1 MRSLLLLFVFLQ
13 GISLINGQ
21 IMAPELPQKYNQ
33 KNYGLLFKGTNMCAY
48 KNVQNDAGVVSKAWI
63 CGPVDG
69 KDSKIT
75 YDCCPG
81 YKRTSL
87 VNDECVEKTPTYMPI
102 ISTLQDMKRDETTD
116 VLQQL
121 ESELDKNG
129 KDFTVFAPE
138 EDYSIQY
145 IKENDALNLI
155 VPGRYYSGYFKSGTD
170 ILTKT
175 GYPLKI
181 TTYNNGLVFVEC
193 QLLTK
198 PDFETSNGIIHFT
211 SGPIS
216 ASKSY
221 GSIMDRLQSDPELSD
236 FTASIPS
243 DLRRQ
248 LSAANSKERYTVF
261 APINSAWSAAKREI
275 GDPQGVA
282 DLVKQHVQDSLI
294 CGLSIDDQNR
304 LLGPSRANTY
314 IRGSQQA
321 DGTRI
326 LIDSC
331 GRRTNFVKMDMMAGN
346 GVVHKLSN
354 ALQNP
359 GSMNLK
365 DALNC
370 LANGPDKEL
379 NQAAKEMAGCG
390 ISLQSSD
397 NAVVLLPTSD
407 ALAKSSVRGCALY
420 QNHVLTS
427 TDCKMKNGHG
437 IGTPQ
442 ECHYTSQYA
451 ASGGRRPTFTN
462 QYIRTREGSTLHF
475 GKAET
480 INLKPIAF
488 RGGVIFSVKSTN
500 SPPTKTMLEVIRE
513 NQQLSDTYE
522 KMQKA
527 GYTSIINQ
535 QSPNV
540 IFFAPINLGWKNRD
554 KENAYSSSQ
563 LRTLFEMHTIP
574 HQLITGVDGNIESET
589 VQEMRSIS
597 GDTLKIK
604 RTLNGNTFIGY
615 DGLPFDHWALA
626 FGAPIVAV
634 DGVVQVVD
642 WPLVCKRC

>member
-1 MRSLLLLFVFLQ
+1 
-13 GISLINGQ
+13 
-21 IMAPELPQKYNQ
+21 MAPELPQKYNQ
-33 KNYGLLFKGTNMCAY
+33 KNYGPLFKGINMCAY
-48 KNVQNDAGVVSKAWI
+48 KNIQTDTGTVSKAWI
-63 CGPVDG
+63 CGPVDEH
-69 KDSKIT
+69 DSKVI

-81 YKRTSL
+81 YKRTPL
-87 VNDECVEKTPTYMPI
+87 VNDECVEKNPTYMPI

-116 VLQQL
+116 VLQQQ
-121 ESELDKNG
+121 EPELDKNG
-129 KDFTVFAPE
+129 KDFTIFVPD

-145 IKENDALNLI
+145 IKEKDASNLI
-155 VPGRYYSGYFKSGTD
+155 VRGRYYSGSFKSGID

-181 TTYNNGLVFVEC
+181 STYNNGLVFVEC

-211 SGPIS
+211 SGLIS
-216 ASKSY
+216 ASNSY
-221 GSIMDRLQSDPELSD
+221 GTVMDRLRSDPELSD

-243 DLRRQ
+243 DLRNQ
-248 LSAANSKERYTVF
+248 LSATNGKQRYTVF
-261 APINSAWSAAKREI
+261 APTNSAWSAAKREI

-282 DLVKQHVQDSLI
+282 ELVRQHVQDSLI
-294 CGLSIDDQNR
+294 CGQSIDAQNR
-304 LLGPSRANTY
+304 LLGPSRANTF
-314 IRGSQQA
+314 IRASQQA

-331 GRRTNFVKMDMMAGN
+331 GKITNFVKMDMMAGN

-379 NQAAKEMAGCG
+379 NQGAREMAGCG
-390 ISLQSSD
+390 ISVHSSN
-397 NAVVLLPTSD
+397 NAVILLPTSE
-407 ALAKSSVRGCALY
+407 ALAKSTTRGCTLY

-442 ECHYTSQYA
+442 ECHYTSQYT
-451 ASGGRRPTFTN
+451 SSSGRRPTFTN
-462 QYIRTREGSTLHF
+462 QYIRTRDGSTLHF

-480 INLKPIAF
+480 TGLKPITF

-500 SPPTKTMLEVIRE
+500 PPPTKTLMEVIRE
-513 NQQLSDTYE
+513 NSELSTTYE
-522 KMQKA
+522 KMQMA
-527 GYTSIINQ
+527 GYSSIINQ
-535 QSPNV
+535 KSPNV
-540 IFFAPINLGWKNRD
+540 IFFAPLNHGWKTRE
-554 KENAYSSSQ
+554 KENAYGSGQ
-563 LRTLFEMHTIP
+563 LRNLFEMQTIP
-574 HQLITGVDGNIESET
+574 HQLIIGEDGNVETET
-589 VQEMRSIS
+589 VQEMKSLS
-597 GDTLKIK
+597 GVILKIK
-604 RTLNGNTFIGY
+604 RNLDGNTFIGY
-615 DGLPFDHWALA
+615 DDMPFDHWAMA
-626 FGAPIVAV
+626 IGNPIVAV

-642 WPLVCKRC
+642 WPLICNRC